1 MAKSPVKIFISLMLL
16 TAFGGALWFAM
27 SDHSSKIKAA
37 DVAATTAANAIVLEG
52 LIALDVETY
61 LKDPRVTKIL
71 ADKNITVNATR
82 IGSREMANR
91 VKSGMTVDFFFPS
104 GIVAANQ
111 ISDAAKKVN
120 INTVSYSPFYTPMVM
135 ASWVPIAKILTA
147 NKIAKP
153 LGPSSESTKIYSLDL
168 QQLTDLMLAKKRW
181 KDLPGSSAYDV
192 SRSIL
197 VSTTDVRKSNSAAM
211 YLALSSFAINKS
223 ELVTDKATARQV
235 ALQVSELFKRQGYQ
249 ENYVNGNFDDY
260 VSIGMGKTPLAFIY
274 ENQMVSY
281 AISKKGIGA
290 DMVLMYPT
298 PTIFNKVVFVAGND
312 KAKILGELLANDPQL
327 QKIGIEY
334 GFRGSDPVAF
344 AAEAKKAGLTVNERI
359 VEVVDPPS
367 YEVMAEMIEV
377 ITQEMKQ

>member
-153 LGPSSESTKIYSLDL
+153 LGPSSESTKIYGLDL

-211 YLALSSFAINKS
+211 YLALSSFAINKG

-235 ALQVSELFKRQGYQ
+235 ALKVSELFKRQGYQ

-334 GFRGSDPVAF
+334 GFRGSDAAAF

-359 VEVVDPPS
+359 VEVVDPPA